1 MNILPNLLFFILVMP
16 LSLLYAD
23 EEEKALD
30 LVYQKLNSIEQE
42 IAVLRSL
49 IEENSYLIERY
60 QELQQQRYIDLD
72 QRLLDALS
80 KDIENQHNPISLE
93 QSENEDDE
101 FLVEEIS
108 LYQNA
113 LELFNSA
120 RYAEA
125 LEAFRE
131 QIISFPEG
139 RYSADAYFWSGELYL
154 AQQRMQ
160 DARENYFV
168 VVEKFPSHSRASD
181 SLYKLGLISRNL
193 GQENDAVSYFLKILE
208 DFPESGVSQLAEK
221 ALEITFPES
230 N

>member
-1 MNILPNLLFFILVMP
+1 MP

-80 KDIENQHNPISLE
+80 KDKENQHNPISLE
-93 QSENEDDE
+93 QSENEYDE

-125 LEAFRE
+125 LEAFRG

-154 AQQRMQ
+154 AQQQMQ

-168 VVEKFPSHSRASD
+168 VVKKFPSHSRASD

-193 GQENDAVSYFLKILE
+193 GQENDAVSYFLKVLE
-208 DFPESGVSQLAEK
+208 DFPESGASQLAEK

>member
-1 MNILPNLLFFILVMP
+1 MP
-16 LSLLYAD
+16 QSFLYAN
-23 EEEKALD
+23 EEEEAID
-30 LVYQKLNSIEQE
+30 LVYHKLNSIEQE

-60 QELQQQRYIDLD
+60 QELQQKRYIDLD

-80 KDIENQHNPISLE
+80 KDLENQDSPISLE
-93 QSENEDDE
+93 QSESEYED

-131 QIISFPEG
+131 QIISYPES

-154 AQQRMQ
+154 VQQRMQ
-160 DARENYFV
+160 DARENYLV

-193 GQENDAVSYFLKILE
+193 GQENDAVRYFLRVLE
-208 DFPESGVSQLAEK
+208 DFPESGASQLAEK
-221 ALEITFPES
+221 ELEITFPES